1 MRARRIAMTNDLAGF
16 LQLADSAFPSGAFAQ
31 SFGLETA
38 IAAGR
43 IRDEAMLERWLA
55 AYLLD
60 GLATF
65 DGAAIVLHLRDGAA
79 IEELDEELGAAT
91 FAEESRQAA
100 GRLARTTLDAYAAM
114 GLASPEL
121 AGYRSAIAVRR
132 CAGHVALAFALG
144 ARAAAIGWE
153 SAFIGYASST
163 LAVLGSCAARAVPL
177 GQRTIARTRWRLRAT
192 IDEALARAAQLRA
205 PCELHAQAFSQELD
219 AMNHAL
225 LEERLF
231 SS

>member
-1 MRARRIAMTNDLAGF
+1 MTNDLAGF

-43 IRDEAMLERWLA
+43 VCDEATLERWLA
-55 AYLLD
+55 SYLLD
-60 GLATF
+60 GLATL
-65 DGAAIVLHLRDGAA
+65 DGAAIVLYLRDGSA
-79 IEELDEELGAAT
+79 IEDLDQHLAAAT
-91 FAEESRQAA
+91 FAEESRGAA
-100 GRLARTTLDAYAAM
+100 ARLARSTLDAYAAM

-121 AGYRSAIAVRR
+121 TTYQTALVQGR

-144 ARAAAIGWE
+144 ARAAAVDWE
-153 SAFIGYASST
+153 AAFIGYASST
-163 LAVLGSCAARAVPL
+163 LAVLASCAARAVPL
-177 GQRTIARTRWRLRAT
+177 GQRTIARTRWRLRT
-192 IDEALARAAQLRA
+192 TVHEALARAARLRA
-205 PCELHAQAFSQELD
+205 PAELHAQAFEQEID